1 MAVGGAV
8 GYMALGP
15 FGWPLHGNLVH
26 GFQSLLEGLQEFLE
40 ILPEDDNRPAIKS
53 LGLGWLAFHNG
64 QEKIAHPVFLHIEEI
79 TTAFTHDLAGKYLA
93 PNAHLISPVPVF
105 FRGYYQLL
113 RY

>member
-1 MAVGGAV
+1 MP
-8 GYMALGP
+8 LGP
-15 FGWPLHGNLVH
+15 LGRPFHGHLVH
-26 GFQSLLEGLQEFLE
+26 GSQGFLEGLEELLE
-40 ILPEDDNRPAIKS
+40 VFPEDHNGSAVKG
-53 LGLGWLAFHNG
+53 LGLGRLAFHYG